1 MILDYNKHMGGFDVS
16 DKMVCH
22 YASERSSRSY
32 WKRIFQNLM
41 DIFVLNSWI
50 LYNLFNPQKNSVQGQ
65 HSHQYFGILVW
76 VNLPGTSCRRSPPWT
91 PTWRQVPDRETIIFA
106 VLEEPRQLT
115 RTTVQAESI
124 LAIDVEHVKRDA
136 TLPVKPTLCMWQIR
150 DSSASA
156 LGKIDYEHS
165 SMLLLILL
173 LNSTVFIDLQLFF
186 NEYYNIIE
194 NKFYV
199 FTFFCL
205 QILKK
210 KKELDSQRKLLK
222 I

>member
-1 MILDYNKHMGGFDVS
+1 M
-16 DKMVCH
+16 
-22 YASERSSRSY
+22 
-32 WKRIFQNLM
+32 
-41 DIFVLNSWI
+41 
-50 LYNLFNPQKNSVQGQ
+50 
-65 HSHQYFGILVW
+65 
-76 VNLPGTSCRRSPPWT
+76 
-91 PTWRQVPDRETIIFA
+91 
-106 VLEEPRQLT
+106 
-115 RTTVQAESI
+115 QAESI

-210 KKELDSQRKLLK
+210 KELDSQPK
-222 I
+222 